1 MELLRESVMSS
12 GNREENGCAGLI
24 GFEKT
29 MARYEG
35 KDVLMMIT
43 RGSGNMGPARVVLW
57 RRTSSAGRSWSG
69 ERDSH
74 TFWGRT

>member
-12 GNREENGCAGLI
+12 GKKRRERMGLI